1 MRQFVS
7 TPLSW
12 ARASIGRPQWMHLKR
27 LCSWE
32 EGARPNKDAD
42 FAVPPRGGGS
52 RVADAQGHHVRV

>member
-1 MRQFVS
+1 
-7 TPLSW
+7 
-12 ARASIGRPQWMHLKR
+12 

-42 FAVPPRGGGS
+42 FVVPARGGG